1 MALRYVFT
9 VFLWLSFF
17 PLAVVAQKAACVYT
31 LELSDATGQGWG
43 DASVELRIRN
53 TRATY
58 TLDPTKQQQRIF
70 FQVFSGD
77 TLALNFLL
85 FL

>member
-43 DASVELRIRN
+43 NASVELKIRN
-53 TRATY
+53 HLRN
-58 TLDPTKQQQRIF
+58 P
-70 FQVFSGD
+70 
-77 TLALNFLL
+77 LNLMEWLSQLIDLL
-85 FL
+85 YKR